1 MKVQTDLKK
10 DKKWKEFV
18 IRNGNHLYL
27 EYLMLWDR
35 KNKADEMVKTH
46 GELVASPNGFPVAS
60 PWLGV
65 GNKCRS
71 EILSIF
77 KLVHGESST
86 KPLAIAS
93 DGKKGQA
100 QARADAVTKTSKFAP
115 SAAPLKVVK

>member
-1 MKVQTDLKK
+1 MKDQLKRDEAWIK
-10 DKKWKEFV
+10 FIEK
-18 IRNGNHLYL
+18 NGNHLFY
-27 EYLMLWDR
+27 EYCMLWER
-35 KNKADEMVKTH
+35 KEHADLMVKTH

-93 DGKKGQA
+93 DGKKEQA
-100 QARADAVTKTSKFAP
+100 QARAEKVATKGKFAP
-115 SAAPLKVVK
+115 SAAPLRIAK